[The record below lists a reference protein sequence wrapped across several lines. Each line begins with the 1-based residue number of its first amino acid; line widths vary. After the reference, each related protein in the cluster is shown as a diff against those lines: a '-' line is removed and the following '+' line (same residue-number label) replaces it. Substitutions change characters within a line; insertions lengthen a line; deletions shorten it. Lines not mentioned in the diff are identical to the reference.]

1 MKLKN
6 YILGIAVAGGLG
18 MTSCCDLTPKI
29 YSSLTTGNA
38 YSTAAGMQAAVVSLY
53 SDLNPYPGDSWRY
66 YAAYL
71 VTITDYSTGMCYSTA
86 AAPSKM
92 AQLTYD
98 ASCIYFDRNWQDMY
112 QVINNANMIIT
123 KIDEA
128 VDMSDADKKLCVAQ
142 AKFCRALAYHD
153 LTNGWGAVPM
163 VTEPLSIDESYDYP
177 LTEVKT
183 IEDELLIPDL
193 KECIATLPAQWEGI
207 DVARA
212 SKGAANMLL
221 GKIYMRRHEYSTAE
235 PYIQAVLSGP
245 YALEDDFREVWS
257 EFNKQSKELIFALLH
272 ETGSNGAEIACHFGP
287 QNHPEAT
294 GRWAYYG
301 ASIGFWKSYD
311 DNDAR
316 KYFFYYDYE
325 SIQAN
330 GNKNMIYS
338 VRGVRP
344 DNDPEI
350 VSGNVKFMDNVTPMK
365 YTYKMISDAYYDG
378 RTVSVFR
385 LSDAYLCMAE
395 IKNNTAGVAAA
406 LPYINKI
413 RSRSGHNGA
422 DITYGSAGYPVPA
435 SVEAMNEAILKE
447 RGWEFVEENM
457 NRPDALRL
465 GGYDK
470 QVRELFAANN
480 WPVPANLSDLHLFPY
495 PLKEAQKNKFMEEAN
510 KSRMPK

>member
-1 MKLKN
+1 
-6 YILGIAVAGGLG
+6 
-18 MTSCCDLTPKI
+18 
-29 YSSLTTGNA
+29 
-38 YSTAAGMQAAVVSLY
+38 
-53 SDLNPYPGDSWRY
+53 
-66 YAAYL
+66 
-71 VTITDYSTGMCYSTA
+71 
-86 AAPSKM
+86 
-92 AQLTYD
+92 
-98 ASCIYFDRNWQDMY
+98 
-112 QVINNANMIIT
+112 
-123 KIDEA
+123 
-128 VDMSDADKKLCVAQ
+128 
-142 AKFCRALAYHD
+142 
-153 LTNGWGAVPM
+153 
-163 VTEPLSIDESYDYP
+163 
-177 LTEVKT
+177 
-183 IEDELLIPDL
+183 
-193 KECIATLPAQWEGI
+193 
-207 DVARA
+207 
-212 SKGAANMLL
+212 
-221 GKIYMRRHEYSTAE
+221 
-235 PYIQAVLSGP
+235 
-245 YALEDDFREVWS
+245 
-257 EFNKQSKELIFALLH
+257 
-272 ETGSNGAEIACHFGP
+272 
-287 QNHPEAT
+287 
-294 GRWAYYG
+294 
-301 ASIGFWKSYD
+301 
-311 DNDAR
+311 
-316 KYFFYYDYE
+316 
-325 SIQAN
+325 
-330 GNKNMIYS
+330 MIYS

-413 RSRSGHNGA
+413 RGRSGHNGA